1 MKTNVELLITR
12 KIMLNHFNVNVLT
25 FGDSLVFLMTG
36 YVFNESVPFLVCN
49 CFI

>member
-1 MKTNVELLITR
+1 MTR
-12 KIMLNHFNVNVLT
+12 QIMLNHFNVNELI

-36 YVFNESVPFLVCN
+36 YVFNECVTFLVCK